1 MDESIAWLPELELL
15 SDYDGDWGHYLEG
28 IYEIFKADFVNQK
41 PIFRGQPLRLK
52 RYPITHDKE
61 ATFWHMVSSGEVE
74 ADRLPDLRR
83 CERIR
88 WPKQV
93 IENEYMDEIRVWE
106 EMKNGN
112 TRIHLWLYAEDS
124 LVVLDKRYRYCLPW
138 TAYYVEYNH
147 QRRKLDKRWE
157 SSINKKLAAPIR
169 TGP

>member
-1 MDESIAWLPELELL
+1 
-15 SDYDGDWGHYLEG
+15 
-28 IYEIFKADFVNQK
+28 
-41 PIFRGQPLRLK
+41 
-52 RYPITHDKE
+52 
-61 ATFWHMVSSGEVE
+61 MVSSGEVE

-112 TRIHLWLYAEDS
+112 TRIHLWLYAEGY
-124 LVVLDKRYRYCLPW
+124 LVVLDKRDRYCLPW

-157 SSINKKLAAPIR
+157 SSINKKLAAPVR